1 MTHSKLFDFGSNLVL
16 ANRGVERSDFN
27 RSQGLL
33 DGLRADEA
41 GVFHREVCK
50 IAAAAYAEDDM
61 GNSMQYHLFTKL
73 AAMPTWHP
81 ELNRFTMPV
90 LSAFQRFA
98 EREIAMRKSASAVAA
113 LPFVA
118 DKVGVPGFVKLLL
131 GIGAIGGAG
140 AGSLGFLLSRDASE
154 SSAEN
159 NAITEKTRAYKQ
171 LRRDIEEDLA
181 SSGALEEAP
190 KKSRYSL

>member
-1 MTHSKLFDFGSNLVL
+1 MTHSKLFDFGSSLVL
-16 ANRGVERSDFN
+16 ANRKITRSEFNHRQGLMERLRSDD
-27 RSQGLL
+27 S
-33 DGLRADEA
+33 

-50 IAAAAYAEDDM
+50 IAATAYAEDGM
-61 GNSMQYHLFTKL
+61 ENSMQCHLFTKL
-73 AAMPTWHP
+73 ASLQTWHS
-81 ELNRFTMPV
+81 ELDRFTLPV

-98 EREIAMRKSASAVAA
+98 EREIAMRKSAAAMAA
-113 LPFVA
+113 LPYAA

-131 GIGAIGGAG
+131 GLGTIGGVG
-140 AGSLGFLLSRDASE
+140 AGSLGFLLSRDARE

-159 NAITEKTRAYKQ
+159 SAITEKTRAYKQ

-181 SSGALEEAP
+181 ASGALEEVP